1 MHWPIYSVV
10 VGTVLFAYI
19 RLFVQNMS
27 MYTKSDYTL
36 TWGQFVDRTLELQFE
51 PSSPE

>member
-1 MHWPIYSVV
+1 MHWSVYSAV

-27 MYTKSDYTL
+27 MYTKSEYTL
-36 TWGQFVDRTLELQFE
+36 TWGQFVDRTLELQFGQE
-51 PSSPE
+51 SPE